1 MRELKAT
8 DKITQ
13 KMTRDGA
20 VSENLATGEVEHIS
34 SREPETELS
43 ASSEE
48 SAGAAAD
55 LALRAA
61 EHHEKKTARKAEK
74 ADTQAVRDG
83 SAARQRPSS
92 RLQFTEEERADPA
105 LGKYIDRSDRAADK
119 LDAAKAAIPTKK
131 VLRTERVFDETVGKG
146 KTQLHFE
153 EVEKRPNGRL
163 RHNPLSRP
171 VHEIV
176 HAAHAKVHEVEQ
188 ENVGVEAGHKGEVLT
203 ERGLAYGK
211 GKVRAAVH
219 HHRTKPWRDA
229 AKAEQAS
236 FKANADYLYQ
246 KALHDDPVLAASNPV
261 SRFLQKQRIKRNYAK
276 ELRQAEKATK
286 NTAATAKSA
295 AQKAKDAFKE
305 TFLYIKH
312 HSRAVLLV
320 IGIGA
325 CVALLFGGVSSCSM
339 MAGSGVGGVFTSSYL
354 SEDTDMLAAEAAYC
368 ELEQEL
374 QYELDHY
381 EALHPG
387 YDEYR
392 FDLDEIEHDPYVL
405 ISILT
410 AFHEGVFTIDEVQAE
425 LQMLFEKQYILT
437 ETVTMQIRY
446 RTKMMVIIGPYGVP
460 QVITY
465 QEPYEYYICTVKLKN
480 KDLSHLPVEVLTEEQ
495 LSAYSLYMRTLGNRP
510 DLFGKAQY
518 PNASTIKQ
526 PTYYD
531 IPPEALK
538 DDRFAAMMEEATKYI
553 GYPYVWGG
561 SSPST
566 SFDCSGYIS
575 WVLNHSGW
583 NVGRQTAQGL
593 YNLCTPVSAAQVKPG
608 DLVFFKGTYDTPGV
622 SHCGIYVGNSIML
635 HCGDPISYTN
645 LNSKYWQEHF
655 YSYGRL
661 P

>member
-61 EHHEKKTARKAEK
+61 EHHEKKSARKAEK

-92 RLQFTEEERADPA
+92 RLQFTEEERADSA
-105 LGKYIDRSDRAADK
+105 LGKYIDRSDRAADR
-119 LDAAKAAIPTKK
+119 LDAAK
-131 VLRTERVFDETVGKG
+131 
-146 KTQLHFE
+146 
-153 EVEKRPNGRL
+153 
-163 RHNPLSRP
+163 
-171 VHEIV
+171 
-176 HAAHAKVHEVEQ
+176 
-188 ENVGVEAGHKGEVLT
+188 
-203 ERGLAYGK
+203 
-211 GKVRAAVH
+211 AAVH

-246 KALHDDPVLAASNPV
+246 KALHDDPALAASNPV

-276 ELRQAEKATK
+276 ELRQAEKTAK

-325 CVALLFGGVSSCSM
+325 CVALLFGGISSCSM

-354 SEDTDMLAAEAAYC
+354 SEDADMLAAEAAYC

-410 AFHEGVFTIDEVQAE
+410 AFHEGVFTIDAVQAE

-437 ETVTMQIRY
+437 QTVEVEVRY
-446 RTKMMVIIGPYGVP
+446 RTETRTDSEGNDYDVEVPYN
-460 QVITY
+460 
-465 QEPYEYYICTVKLKN
+465 YYICNVKLEN
-480 KDLSHLPVEVLTEEQ
+480 FDLSHVPVYIMDEET
-495 LSAYSLYMRTLGNRP
+495 LSLYAVYMATLGNRE
-510 DLFGKAQY
+510 DLFPGSGYVDKY
-518 PNASTIKQ
+518 TKP
-526 PTYYD
+526 PTTYD
-531 IPPEALK
+531 IPPSALE
-538 DDRFAAMMEEATKYI
+538 DETFAALITEAEKYI

-561 SSPST
+561 SNPNT
-566 SFDCSGYIS
+566 SFDCSGFVS
-575 WVLNHSGW
+575 WVLTQSGVC
-583 NVGRQTAQGL
+583 NTGRLGAQGL
-593 YNLCTPVSAAQVKPG
+593 YNISTPVSSANARPG
-608 DLVFFKGTYDTPGV
+608 DLIFFVGTYDTPGV
-622 SHCGIYVGNSIML
+622 SHVGIYVGGGKML
-635 HCGDPISYTN
+635 HCGDPIQYADINTS
-645 LNSKYWQEHF
+645 YWQSHF
-655 YSYGRL
+655 YAFGR
-661 P
+661 PPYN

>member
-211 GKVRAAVH
+211 AKSVPPSTITAQSPGVTRRRQSRLLLRQTPTTFTKRHCMMILYWRLLTRYPAFCRNSGSSGTMQRSYDRQRKPQKIPQPRRKVR
-219 HHRTKPWRDA
+219 RR
-229 AKAEQAS
+229 
-236 FKANADYLYQ
+236 
-246 KALHDDPVLAASNPV
+246 
-261 SRFLQKQRIKRNYAK
+261 KQRTPSR
-276 ELRQAEKATK
+276 
-286 NTAATAKSA
+286 
-295 AQKAKDAFKE
+295 
-305 TFLYIKH
+305 KH
-312 HSRAVLLV
+312 S
-320 IGIGA
+320 
-325 CVALLFGGVSSCSM
+325 
-339 MAGSGVGGVFTSSYL
+339 
-354 SEDTDMLAAEAAYC
+354 
-368 ELEQEL
+368 
-374 QYELDHY
+374 
-381 EALHPG
+381 
-387 YDEYR
+387 
-392 FDLDEIEHDPYVL
+392 
-405 ISILT
+405 
-410 AFHEGVFTIDEVQAE
+410 
-425 LQMLFEKQYILT
+425 
-437 ETVTMQIRY
+437 
-446 RTKMMVIIGPYGVP
+446 
-460 QVITY
+460 
-465 QEPYEYYICTVKLKN
+465 
-480 KDLSHLPVEVLTEEQ
+480 
-495 LSAYSLYMRTLGNRP
+495 
-510 DLFGKAQY
+510 
-518 PNASTIKQ
+518 
-526 PTYYD
+526 
-531 IPPEALK
+531 
-538 DDRFAAMMEEATKYI
+538 
-553 GYPYVWGG
+553 
-561 SSPST
+561 ST
-566 SFDCSGYIS
+566 SNTIA
-575 WVLNHSGW
+575 
-583 NVGRQTAQGL
+583 GR
-593 YNLCTPVSAAQVKPG
+593 C
-608 DLVFFKGTYDTPGV
+608 
-622 SHCGIYVGNSIML
+622 C
-635 HCGDPISYTN
+635 
-645 LNSKYWQEHF
+645 W
-655 YSYGRL
+655 
-661 P
+661 

>member
-61 EHHEKKTARKAEK
+61 EHHEKKSARKAEK

-105 LGKYIDRSDRAADK
+105 LGKYIDRSDRAADR

-131 VLRTERVFDETVGKG
+131 VLLRTERVFDETAGKG

-246 KALHDDPVLAASNPV
+246 KALHDDPALAASNPV
-261 SRFLQKQRIKRNYAK
+261 SAFCRNSGSSGTMQRNCGRQRKPQRTQRPRRKVRRRKQR
-276 ELRQAEKATK
+276 TP
-286 NTAATAKSA
+286 
-295 AQKAKDAFKE
+295 
-305 TFLYIKH
+305 
-312 HSRAVLLV
+312 SRKP
-320 IGIGA
+320 
-325 CVALLFGGVSSCSM
+325 FS
-339 MAGSGVGGVFTSSYL
+339 TSS
-354 SEDTDMLAAEAAYC
+354 
-368 ELEQEL
+368 
-374 QYELDHY
+374 
-381 EALHPG
+381 
-387 YDEYR
+387 
-392 FDLDEIEHDPYVL
+392 
-405 ISILT
+405 
-410 AFHEGVFTIDEVQAE
+410 
-425 LQMLFEKQYILT
+425 
-437 ETVTMQIRY
+437 
-446 RTKMMVIIGPYGVP
+446 II
-460 QVITY
+460 
-465 QEPYEYYICTVKLKN
+465 
-480 KDLSHLPVEVLTEEQ
+480 
-495 LSAYSLYMRTLGNRP
+495 A
-510 DLFGKAQY
+510 
-518 PNASTIKQ
+518 
-526 PTYYD
+526 
-531 IPPEALK
+531 
-538 DDRFAAMMEEATKYI
+538 
-553 GYPYVWGG
+553 
-561 SSPST
+561 
-566 SFDCSGYIS
+566 
-575 WVLNHSGW
+575 
-583 NVGRQTAQGL
+583 GR
-593 YNLCTPVSAAQVKPG
+593 C
-608 DLVFFKGTYDTPGV
+608 
-622 SHCGIYVGNSIML
+622 C
-635 HCGDPISYTN
+635 
-645 LNSKYWQEHF
+645 W
-655 YSYGRL
+655 
-661 P
+661 

>member
-61 EHHEKKTARKAEK
+61 EHHEKKSTRKAEK

-92 RLQFTEEERADPA
+92 RLQFTEEERADSA
-105 LGKYIDRSDRAADK
+105 LGKYIDRSDRAADR

-131 VLRTERVFDETVGKG
+131 VLRTERIFDETAGKG

-171 VHEIV
+171 IHEIV

-246 KALHDDPVLAASNPV
+246 KALHDDPALAASNPV

-276 ELRQAEKATK
+276 ELRQAEKTAK
-286 NTAATAKSA
+286 NTTATAKSA

-368 ELEQEL
+368 EQEQEL

-593 YNLCTPVSAAQVKPG
+593 YNLCTPVSTAQVKPG